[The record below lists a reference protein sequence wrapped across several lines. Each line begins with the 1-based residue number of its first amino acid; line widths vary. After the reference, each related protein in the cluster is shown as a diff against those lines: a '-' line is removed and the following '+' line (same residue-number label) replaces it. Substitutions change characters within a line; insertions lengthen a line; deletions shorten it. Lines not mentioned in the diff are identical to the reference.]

1 MYFHL
6 VSRRCVSLSCGD
18 FHYSKRAD
26 YCANIQRIKESVN
39 AVEKPVDRE
48 KFFNDPNIAIL
59 ATTGPGRRAHAIPIW
74 YLYED
79 GHFIMV
85 AGANSQKVRNIERQG
100 EATLTIDRREPPY
113 YAAMV
118 RGAAE
123 IGPPMSDDTRL
134 RLAVRYLGEEMGRAF
149 TAQRTG
155 GNSVSIHLQPDY
167 IIEYQGVAGRFESRP

>member
-1 MYFHL
+1 M
-6 VSRRCVSLSCGD
+6 
-18 FHYSKRAD
+18 
-26 YCANIQRIKESVN
+26 
-39 AVEKPVDRE
+39 EKPDDRE
-48 KFFNDPNIAIL
+48 KFFNEPNIAIL
-59 ATTGPGRRAHAIPIW
+59 ATTGPGRRAHAIRIW

-123 IGPPMSDDTRL
+123 IGPPMSDDARL
-134 RLAVRYLGEEMGRAF
+134 RLAVRYLGEEMGRAHA
-149 TAQRTG
+149 AQRTG
-155 GNSVSIHLQPDY
+155 GNAVSIHLHLDN
-167 IIEYQGVAGRFESRP
+167 IIEYHGLVGRSESRP